1 MQYQEYE
8 NERMGGRAME
18 GGGFFRALFDF
29 SFTQFVTEKIIMALY
44 ILAIALFLLVVIV
57 GVITAF
63 TQGLWEGII
72 GLVFSPVVLLVYI
85 VIVRVWLE
93 FVVVVFRIA
102 DHTQETAVNTRK
114 DQD

>member
-1 MQYQEYE
+1 MQYQQYE
-8 NERMGGRAME
+8 NERMDGRATG

-44 ILAIALFLLVVIV
+44 ILAIVLFVFVVIL

-63 TQGLWEGII
+63 TQGFWEGII
-72 GLVFSPVVLLVYI
+72 GLIFAPVLLLVYV

-102 DHTQETAVNTRK
+102 DHTRETAVNTRK